1 LTSLFHDKNT
11 GITSLKPQ
19 AFCRI
24 QREQAMTA
32 TISPEIVQLALGL
45 GNLNSVQWLA
55 IRGLSGQTTTEDI
68 EMFARKGVFS
78 SIGRAGAA
86 ATIVAVA
93 LTAFEPSMAFAGS
106 APAKGAT
113 ATTGTSTA
121 TDFSS
126 RGRYY
131 RGGGAAAAAAF
142 AGIVGTGI
150 AIAAAQN
157 RPDYYDSYGYYDGGP
172 AYYAAPP
179 AYYGGGPVYYGGGG
193 YRYSNVP
200 YYRGHPIASW

>member
-1 LTSLFHDKNT
+1 
-11 GITSLKPQ
+11 
-19 AFCRI
+19 
-24 QREQAMTA
+24 MTA

-45 GNLNSVQWLA
+45 GNLMSAQWLA
-55 IRGLSGQTTTEDI
+55 IRGLSGQTTMEDI

-78 SIGRAGAA
+78 SIGRASAA

-93 LTAFEPSMAFAGS
+93 LTAYQPSMAFAGS
-106 APAKGAT
+106 APAKGDKGVT

-126 RGRYY
+126 RGRRYGG
-131 RGGGAAAAAAF
+131 GGGAAAAAAF

-157 RPDYYDSYGYYDGGP
+157 RRDYYDSYGYYGGGP

-179 AYYGGGPVYYGGGG
+179 AYYGGGPAYYDGGPGYYGGGG
-193 YRYSNVP
+193 YYRNSGVP
-200 YYRGHPIASW
+200 TFRGHPIASW